1 MKLFNNNIDKKIE
14 KLGFKIVSDDI
25 HHTQYKRIDKK
36 YKFCHIVYLGHKK
49 HLNSFVLQS
58 YDKDLFDEKK
68 VGNTCVALSTEEL
81 KLFVKKMKQKE
92 KDYRIWRMW

>member
-1 MKLFNNNIDKKIE
+1 MSLFKDVDKEIE
-14 KLGFKIVSDDI
+14 KLGFKVVSDDI
-25 HHTQYKRIDKK
+25 HHIQYKRIDKK

-68 VGNTCVALSTEEL
+68 IGNTCVALSTEEL
-81 KLFVKKMKQKE
+81 KLFIKKMKWKE
-92 KDYRIWRMW
+92 KEYRRWRMW

>member
-1 MKLFNNNIDKKIE
+1 MKLFNSIDEKLE

-36 YKFCHIVYLGHKK
+36 YKFCHIVYLAHKK

-68 VGNTCVALSTEEL
+68 IGNTCVALSTEEL
-81 KLFVKKMKQKE
+81 KLFIKKMKWKE
-92 KDYRIWRMW
+92 KEYRRWRMW